1 MGIKPIFAV
10 SMCFFGINSAN
21 SQDALPQGEGRDI
34 VEYVCSQ
41 CHDLIQVTS
50 ASKTSEQWMYLV
62 TMMKNQG
69 APIEEYEIDTIVR
82 YLSENFGQ

>member
-1 MGIKPIFAV
+1 MAIRLIFAV
-10 SMCFFGINSAN
+10 FLCFFGICSAN
-21 SQDALPQGEGRDI
+21 SQDTLPEGEGRDI

-41 CHDLIQVTS
+41 CHDLLPVTS

-69 APIEEYEIDTIVR
+69 APLEEYEIDTVVR
-82 YLSENFGQ
+82 YISENFGH

>member
-1 MGIKPIFAV
+1 MGIKLIFAV
-10 SMCFFGINSAN
+10 FTCCFGINSAR
-21 SQDALPQGEGRDI
+21 SQDALPEGEGRDI

-69 APIEEYEIDTIVR
+69 APIEEYEVDTVVR